1 MTVHDAA
8 YDRYFGL
15 LRTPGRLLTAPV
27 VAAVTGDLPHTG
39 LTGDRRGALAEG
51 MCLASRI
58 VAAGHSRTPFGT
70 EPVDGLP
77 DPLRRWKLGHQV
89 FHLLL
94 TAMNSGLDDAL
105 AATRTAAWPS
115 LLDGM
120 EQLRLL
126 YDAATAAMEYASDF
140 PAAVY
145 RDEVRPTMAPPHLPP
160 GFSGVFNRDHR
171 VMVRR
176 MRGLEHAVRALSPD
190 VPPLAAVHRG
200 AAALHSAQRR
210 NRRHHVRI
218 CRRCVPDGAS
228 LLQLHLV
235 REDSACDTD

>member
-1 MTVHDAA
+1 MTAHDAA

-15 LRTPGRLLTAPV
+15 LRAPGRLRTAPV

-39 LTGDRRGALAEG
+39 LTGDRRAVLVEG
-51 MCLASRI
+51 MRLASR
-58 VAAGHSRTPFGT
+58 VTAAARAPFDT
-70 EPVDGLP
+70 ERVDGARG
-77 DPLRRWKLGHQV
+77 PLRRWKLGHQV

-94 TAMNSGLDDAL
+94 TAMNSGLDEAL
-105 AATRTAAWPS
+105 AATRSGAWPQ
-115 LLDGM
+115 LPDGL

-126 YDAATAAMEYASDF
+126 YDSATAAMEYASDF
-140 PAAVY
+140 PAAAY

-176 MRGLEHAVRALSPD
+176 MRDLERAVGALPPD
-190 VPPLAAVHRG
+190 VPPLAAVRLR
-200 AAALHSAQRR
+200 ADALRDAQGR
-210 NRRHHVRI
+210 NRREHARI

-228 LLQLHLV
+228 LLRLH
-235 REDSACDTD
+235 RAGGDAACDTV